1 MKRLYL
7 AALGAAIAL
16 SLSAGSM
23 IEPVQA
29 QTTATASPTQ
39 AGWYQ
44 LQVGDVHVIALS
56 DGTVPLD
63 THALL
68 KGDTLVHIDQLLAQ
82 SHVTNPVENSINA
95 FLIVSGS
102 HRILVDT
109 GAGQFFGPGYGGK
122 LIASLKNAGVD
133 PSQIDDVLLTHLH
146 PDHEGGLVH
155 GGKAVFP
162 NATVFVG
169 QPDVDYFLAKE
180 HQDGVD
186 GGDKTFFRQATTAL
200 APYIANGHLK
210 PFRGETEVLPGIT
223 AIPAPGHTPGH
234 AIYRVQ
240 SNGQSITFIGD
251 LIHVEAVQ
259 FSEPKVTITYDV
271 DQPAASKQRAE
282 RFNAF
287 VAHHDL
293 VAAAHLPFPAVGYI
307 DRQANAYTFV
317 PANYQNRP

>member
-1 MKRLYL
+1 VKRLFL

-16 SLSAGSM
+16 SLSTVSLVGTAH
-23 IEPVQA
+23 A
-29 QTTATASPTQ
+29 QTTATVAATQ

-63 THALL
+63 AHALL
-68 KGDTLVHIDQLLAQ
+68 KGDSPAHIDQLLAQ
-82 SHVTNPVENSINA
+82 AHVSNPVENSINA
-95 FLIVSGS
+95 FLIVDGS
-102 HRILVDT
+102 RRILVDT
-109 GAGQFFGPGYGGK
+109 GAGDFFGPGYGGK
-122 LIASLKNAGVD
+122 LIASLKNAGID
-133 PSQIDDVLLTHLH
+133 PNQIDDVLLTHLH

-155 GGKAVFP
+155 NGKAVFP

-169 QPDVDYFLAKE
+169 QPDVAYFLAKD
-180 HQDGVD
+180 HQNGIA
-186 GGDKTFFRQATTAL
+186 GGDATFFHQATTAL
-200 APYIANGHLK
+200 APYIASGHLK
-210 PFRGETEVLPGIT
+210 PFHGQTEVLPGIT

-234 AIYRVQ
+234 SIYRVQ

-271 DQPAASKQRAE
+271 DQSAASKQRAE

-287 VAHHDL
+287 VVHHDL
-293 VAAAHLPFPAVGYI
+293 VAAAHLPFPAMGYI
-307 DRQANAYTFV
+307 EQQSNAYKFV
-317 PANYQNRP
+317 PVNYQNRQ

>member
-1 MKRLYL
+1 MKRLFL

-16 SLSAGSM
+16 SLSTGSM
-23 IEPVQA
+23 IDTAHA
-29 QTTATASPTQ
+29 QATAAAIPAQ

-44 LQVGDVHVIALS
+44 LQVGDLRVIALS

-63 THALL
+63 THTLL
-68 KGDTLVHIDQLLAQ
+68 KGDSTAHIDQLLAEA
-82 SHVTNPVENSINA
+82 HVSNPVENSINA

-102 HRILVDT
+102 RRILVDT
-109 GAGQFFGPGYGGK
+109 GAGDFFGPGYGGK
-122 LIASLKNAGVD
+122 LAVSLKNAGID

-146 PDHEGGLVH
+146 PDHEGGLLH
-155 GGKAVFP
+155 DGKAVFP

-169 QPDVDYFLAKE
+169 QPDVDYFLAKD

-186 GGDKTFFRQATTAL
+186 GGDKTFFRQATAAL
-200 APYIANGHLK
+200 APYIASGRLK
-210 PFRGETEVLPGIT
+210 PFHGETEILPGIT

-234 AIYRVQ
+234 SIYRVQ
-240 SNGQSITFIGD
+240 SKGQSITFIGD

-259 FSEPKVTITYDV
+259 FAEPKVTITYDV
-271 DQPAASKQRAE
+271 DQSAASKQRAE

-307 DRQANAYTFV
+307 DLRSNAYEFV
-317 PANYQNRP
+317 PVNYQNRQ

>member
-1 MKRLYL
+1 MKRLCL

-16 SLSAGSM
+16 SLSTGSV
-23 IEPVQA
+23 IEPAQA
-29 QTTATASPTQ
+29 QTITAMSANQ

-44 LQVGDVHVIALS
+44 LQVGDLQVIALS

-63 THALL
+63 THVLL
-68 KGDTLVHIDQLLAQ
+68 KGDTTAHIDQLLTQ
-82 SHVTNPVENSINA
+82 SHLVNPVENSINA
-95 FLIVSGS
+95 FLIVDASR
-102 HRILVDT
+102 RILVDT
-109 GAGQFFGPGYGGK
+109 GAGDFFGPGYGGK

-155 GGKAVFP
+155 DGKAVFP

-169 QPDVDYFLAKE
+169 QPDVDYFLAKD
-180 HQDGVD
+180 HQNGVD
-186 GGDKTFFRQATTAL
+186 GGGKTFFRQATTAL
-200 APYIANGHLK
+200 APYIASGRLK
-210 PFRGETEVLPGIT
+210 PFHGETEVLPGIT

-234 AIYRVQ
+234 SIYRVE
-240 SNGQSITFIGD
+240 SSGQSIMFIGD

-259 FSEPKVTITYDV
+259 FTEPKVTITYDV
-271 DQPAASKQRAE
+271 DQSAASKQRAD

-307 DRQANAYTFV
+307 DRQASAYAFV
-317 PANYQNRP
+317 PVNYRNRP